1 MLTEESGASRCWIR
15 QCQGLRLATCI
26 QDSGVRE
33 IKPKSSTIMG
43 SSAQVRFQPRIGQFT
58 DAESDRQTHSLQE
71 TLEAKIKM
79 LRKKLTF
86 KATPMPNADPLSDI
100 SR

>member
-58 DAESDRQTHSLQE
+58 DAESDRQTHSLQGNPQNC
-71 TLEAKIKM
+71 TLFVGIQM
-79 LRKKLTF
+79 WLRSVKSVRVWSLV
-86 KATPMPNADPLSDI
+86 L
-100 SR
+100 